1 MSSPTNTQE
10 LEDSLWVKWRL
21 PALVAVGILAVL
33 IILYVARGSLLP
45 IIISVIVAELLFPI
59 VSYIEGLLPGHE
71 RYPRVARIFTIAL
84 VYILFFALV
93 AALLYLT
100 FQPVIKEAQEFIET
114 APEIYEQAKVTI
126 EGLVEEFN
134 QRVPDEVKAQ
144 LDELLQSASG
154 LVSEAALAILAKTLS
169 SITGTISIVIGLV
182 IVPFLLFYM
191 LKDKEELVGGMYS
204 VLPKDVARHTH
215 NVFGRIHGV
224 IGSYVRA
231 QLISAIIVGVFVFLG
246 LLLLD
251 ISFALTLGLLAGVF
265 GLIPIIGAFI
275 GAVPG
280 LLVTLATD
288 PGKLLWVALVYI
300 VVQFVESNIISP
312 RIQGRAVRLHP
323 IFIMATLIIASDI
336 AGLWGVLIGVPV
348 VAAARDV
355 FAYFYTEWRNRI
367 SSEEA
372 LDDPDHDEADP
383 EQGTGP
389 SMHTGN
395 SEDERI
401 HAS

>member
-251 ISFALTLGLLAGVF
+251 ISFALTLGLLAGVLWTHPHHRRF
-265 GLIPIIGAFI
+265 HRSGAGTAGHPRNRSGQI
-275 GAVPG
+275 ALGCTSLHSCSVRREQHH
-280 LLVTLATD
+280 LAAD
-288 PGKLLWVALVYI
+288 PGPRSQAS
-300 VVQFVESNIISP
+300 SNFHNGDPDNSQ
-312 RIQGRAVRLHP
+312 RHSRTVGGTYRRAGGCSGQGRVRVFLHRVEKQNL
-323 IFIMATLIIASDI
+323 FRR
-336 AGLWGVLIGVPV
+336 GIGRPG
-348 VAAARDV
+348 
-355 FAYFYTEWRNRI
+355 
-367 SSEEA
+367 S
-372 LDDPDHDEADP
+372 
-383 EQGTGP
+383 
-389 SMHTGN
+389 
-395 SEDERI
+395 
-401 HAS
+401 